1 MMTSDDKELR
11 LSDQTH
17 IAKKHNRIGG
27 DPLECHEDRC
37 LEKKSW
43 GRSGTQIANK
53 EHGGKNIYIF
63 IYCIMHIYICAYTL
77 IYVCIVEMI

>member
-1 MMTSDDKELR
+1 MTSDDKELR

-17 IAKKHNRIGG
+17 IAKRHNRIGG

-37 LEKKSW
+37 LEKMSW

-53 EHGGKNIYIF
+53 EHGGKLYTHILYA
-63 IYCIMHIYICAYTL
+63 YKYMHTHM
-77 IYVCIVEMI
+77 IYVCIKYMI